1 MGHTRYKLANQNHF
15 RDLEKGLNNIM
26 VTQFKLT
33 LSCVGVLVYSAGDF
47 FAGNLSYALSQGQD
61 YQKTMMGCWSESLR
75 MSFLEAV

>member
-33 LSCVGVLVYSAGDF
+33 LSCVGLGVLVYSAGDF
-47 FAGNLSYALSQGQD
+47 FAGNLSYALSQGQTTR
-61 YQKTMMGCWSESLR
+61 KL
-75 MSFLEAV
+75 